1 MSLAIGEDGVEVIV
15 ESVDIVLQ
23 CGELDYAAEARY
35 FSLCRSPVVHQPN
48 HPIRPQCRGG
58 KPMYHC
64 HGMHMSP
71 KMKIPSFP
79 LSMAG
84 EGEMVRVALLPQG
97 SKIQERLMS
106 MGICIN
112 DEVTV
117 VQKQHDGALMIEK
130 NGARYALGGSM
141 AHTIQV
147 VKS

>member
-1 MSLAIGEDGVEVIV
+1 MSLAIGEDGAEVIV
-15 ESVDIVLQ
+15 ESADIVLQ
-23 CGELDYAAEARY
+23 CGGLDYAAEARY
-35 FSLCRSPVVHQPN
+35 FSLCRSPAVH
-48 HPIRPQCRGG
+48 HPHHPVRPQCRGG
-58 KPMYHC
+58 KTMYLGY
-64 HGMHMSP
+64 GMHMSP
-71 KMKIPSFP
+71 KTKIASFP

-117 VQKQHDGALMIEK
+117 VQKQHGGALMIEK
-130 NGARYALGGSM
+130 NGARYALGGGM
-141 AHTIQV
+141 AHKIQV